1 MKLIEIDGKYINP
14 EHVAVVQPG
23 PKWESLTAAPTFKST
38 IIMVSGYTIDV
49 RRPPAEVADLL
60 GLT

>member
-14 EHVAVVQPG
+14 EYVAVIQPG
-23 PKWESLTAAPTFKST
+23 HFWDGRRADSTA

-49 RRPPAEVADLL
+49 RRPLAEVADLL
-60 GLT
+60 GLA

>member
-23 PKWESLTAAPTFKST
+23 PFWDGRPADSTAV
-38 IIMVSGYTIDV
+38 IMVSGYTIDV
-49 RRPPAEVADLL
+49 RRPPEVVVSRL
-60 GLT
+60 GLA